1 MVVLIHSRVIALL
14 LAENFDEWFISVV
27 SGPNNNDQTF
37 AVVGIFTI
45 IDNSVVFF
53 AALLALIGFMFES
66 SSWGKS

>member
-53 AALLALIGFMFES
+53 AALLAFIGFMFES